1 MQMQDV
7 FNAVVKAHRNST
19 LKDSPQLTLG
29 ELIAK
34 IKACG
39 LTWGTP
45 EEAKTVE
52 YDFGTAIPTDLGSWR
67 GSYVEL
73 ALGYRLTGYDV
84 NSNESGLQCK
94 AEDLLKELESAIGKT
109 FTGWKGGE
117 FEMSENTPVWV
128 DNDGNTSH
136 TGIVDVFDD
145 GWRII
150 LITAR
155 CEY

>member
-1 MQMQDV
+1 MRNV
-7 FNAVVKAHRNST
+7 FNALSKARRDSI

-29 ELIAK
+29 ELIEK

-39 LTWGTP
+39 LTHGDEQEP
-45 EEAKTVE
+45 KLVY
-52 YDFGTAIPTDLGSWR
+52 YDFGTAIPTDLDSWR
-67 GSYVEL
+67 GSYDEL

-84 NSNESGLQCK
+84 NSSNGDHHKECK
-94 AEDLLKELESAIGKT
+94 AEDLLKNLESAIGKT

-117 FEMSENTPVWV
+117 FIMNENTPVWV
-128 DNDGNTSH
+128 DNPGNTSD
-136 TGIVDVFDD
+136 TAIVNVFDD